1 MRSLLLIVAAS
12 LVPAAAWPCAAP
24 PPMRSV
30 LSLVTAPGATLPADG
45 AILVSR
51 HEVYAKGADDHDE
64 HWKVHDLDGRDVAFT
79 VEDLGSS
86 VERWVITKAADRDLV
101 ILDEAGKRIA
111 TLHQDKAKSPSVA
124 APNPASL
131 TATTSLAEARAMQ
144 MGVAGSAMT
153 LVLGGDPPTG
163 ARFLT
168 IAITGSGAR
177 AHSAIAPKPNQ
188 RTFESTAYA
197 HKSCSRSGVEPLFS
211 GEKVE
216 LTWVDDLGRR
226 SAATQITATKQH

>member
-1 MRSLLLIVAAS
+1 
-12 LVPAAAWPCAAP
+12 
-24 PPMRSV
+24 MRSV
-30 LSLVTAPGATLPADG
+30 LSLVTAPDATLPADG

-51 HEVYAKGADDHDE
+51 HEVYARGQEREVRDE
-64 HWKVHDLDGRDVAFT
+64 HWKLHDKNGHDVAFT

-86 VERWVITKAADRDLV
+86 VERWVITRAADRDLV
-101 ILDEAGKRIA
+101 VLDEAGKKIA
-111 TLHQDKAKSPSVA
+111 TLHQTTAKSPSVA
-124 APNPASL
+124 APNPTSL
-131 TATTSLAEARAMQ
+131 TATTSLAEAHATQ

-153 LVLGGDPPTG
+153 LVLGGDPPAD

-177 AHSAIAPKPNQ
+177 VHSAIAPKPNQ

-197 HKSCSRSGVEPLFS
+197 HKSCSRGGVEPLFS
-211 GEKVE
+211 GERVA
-216 LTWVDDLGRR
+216 LTWIDSLGRR